1 MAEVKLYFQEK
12 QRFKQIWIWLLLIG
26 INAQFVFAIIYQI
39 FLGHPF
45 GNNPMSNM
53 GIAISFIISIT
64 LSVLFYFL
72 HLETRIDSKGISV
85 RFFPFHKQFIVYS
98 RKNIKNAYVRTYKP
112 LREFG
117 GWGLRGGAYNV
128 SGNKGLQIEFTD
140 GNKFLIGT
148 NKPEEIQE
156 AINKFLQQN

>member
-1 MAEVKLYFQEK
+1 MAEANAYFKEK
-12 QRFKQIWIWLLLIG
+12 QRFKQIWIWLLLLG
-26 INAQFVFAIIYQI
+26 INAQFIFAIVYQI
-39 FLGHPF
+39 ILGHTF

-72 HLETRIDSKGISV
+72 NLETQIDGNGIYV
-85 RFFPFHKQFIVYS
+85 RFFPFHKKFIFYP
-98 RKNIKNAYVRTYKP
+98 RNTIKNAYVRTYKP

-128 SGNKGLQIEFTD
+128 SGNKGLQIEFTN
-140 GNKFLIGT
+140 GTTILIGT
-148 NKPEEIQE
+148 NEPDKMQE
-156 AINKFLQQN
+156 AISQFLKQN

>member
-1 MAEVKLYFQEK
+1 MAEVNSYFKEK

-39 FLGHPF
+39 ILGHPF

-64 LSVLFYFL
+64 LSILFYFL
-72 HLETRIDSKGISV
+72 RLETQIDATGIYV
-85 RFFPFHKQFIVYS
+85 RFFPFHKKFILYP
-98 RKNIKNAYVRTYKP
+98 RKSIKNAYVRTYKP
-112 LREFG
+112 LREYG

-156 AINKFLQQN
+156 AINKLLKQN